1 MVIMLQAA
9 EGNAVSN
16 VDPTDK
22 ENNKRKRCIF
32 LLASM
37 LKKLKIT
44 AKFKLKMDRK

>member
-9 EGNAVSN
+9 EGNAASN

-22 ENNKRKRCIF
+22 ENKIKRCIF

-44 AKFKLKMDRK
+44 AKFKLRIDRK